1 MYMYISMYRY
11 NVYTTRA
18 LHLVRP
24 RQMFMYIYL
33 YISLSIYMYMY
44 ISMCIYNV
52 YIDIYTYIHI
62 DIYIYIHTY
71 ICIHMYIYGPGTS
84 KAHAPH
90 PGRVSTRDW
99 TGSVPSLRRSSNSL
113 ELGGRQLLSQPL
125 RARLPRQCPAEVA
138 SRERERAERERAR
151 GGERGFFIE
160 ERKRAPFAQGS
171 GLNTRLEC
179 HDTPRVR
186 TTVDSHKVHTAVSRQ
201 RLKE

>member
-1 MYMYISMYRY
+1 MYIQLGRCTWCVQGRCLCIYI
-11 NVYTTRA
+11 
-18 LHLVRP
+18 
-24 RQMFMYIYL
+24 YIYL
-33 YISLSIYMYMY
+33 SLYICI
-44 ISMCIYNV
+44 CIYLCV
-52 YIDIYTYIHI
+52 YIMY
-62 DIYIYIHTY
+62 IYIYIHTY